1 MPRVKR
7 GVQHVKRRRNL
18 LKHTKGMMWGRK
30 SKIKLARTAMLK
42 AGHNAYVDRR
52 RKKRDMRRLWTIRIN
67 AAVRPLG
74 TSYSRFIA
82 DLKAAGIT
90 LDRKVLSFLAKDQPA
105 VFEAVL
111 KQVAKK

>member
-7 GVQHVKRRRNL
+7 GTQHVKRRRNL
-18 LKHTKGMMWGRK
+18 LKKTKGMMWGRK

-52 RKKRDMRRLWTIRIN
+52 RKKREFRRLWTIRIN
-67 AAVRPLG
+67 AAVRPSG
-74 TSYSRFIA
+74 FSYSRFI
-82 DLKAAGIT
+82 DTLKKAGIT

-111 KQVAKK
+111 KQVKA

>member
-1 MPRVKR
+1 
-7 GVQHVKRRRNL
+7 
-18 LKHTKGMMWGRK
+18 MMWGRK

-42 AGHNAYVDRR
+42 SGKNAYIDRR

-67 AAVRPLG
+67 AAVRPHDL
-74 TSYSRFIA
+74 SYSHFI
-82 DLKAAGIT
+82 DQLKKAGIT

-111 KQVAKK
+111 KQVATK